1 MVCNILCNLLALD
14 IFSGTFSLNNKYLS
28 FEQREIIQKYLEEDK
43 TFTEIGKSI
52 NKDTTTIAKEI
63 KLHRVKHYP
72 SSFNRGN
79 NSCVH
84 KATCKKLNCHSQKS
98 CYEEYICP
106 YLLKPPY
113 TCNSCSKRNG
123 CRNIKYM
130 YDANVAH
137 KQYLQTLSSAREG
150 CNLSEQ
156 EICELDNLFKD
167 LIVSKKQSINHIY
180 INHSNEIP
188 FSKPTFYKYVNSGIF
203 SIKNID
209 LPRKVRY
216 KIRKRKKDLD
226 KTKTERSVKKG
237 RTYADF
243 LEYITN
249 NPDAS
254 IVEMDTVEGI
264 KGGKVFLTL
273 LFRKSKLMLIYLLD
287 RKTINEVNKIYD
299 YLKQLLGSQTFSK
312 LFEVILTDR
321 GSEFLDPI
329 SIITDKDTGEILA
342 NLFYCDAYNSAQ
354 KGAIEKNHE
363 FIRYVLPK
371 GSSFDNLNQ
380 DMVNLLMSH
389 INSYC
394 RDSLNGHCP
403 YEASLLFMNSDILDK
418 LNITKIEPDN
428 VDLSTQFFKK
438 FF

>member
-1 MVCNILCNLLALD
+1 
-14 IFSGTFSLNNKYLS
+14 
-28 FEQREIIQKYLEEDK
+28 
-43 TFTEIGKSI
+43 
-52 NKDTTTIAKEI
+52 
-63 KLHRVKHYP
+63 
-72 SSFNRGN
+72 
-79 NSCVH
+79 
-84 KATCKKLNCHSQKS
+84 
-98 CYEEYICP
+98 
-106 YLLKPPY
+106 
-113 TCNSCSKRNG
+113 
-123 CRNIKYM
+123 
-130 YDANVAH
+130 
-137 KQYLQTLSSAREG
+137 
-150 CNLSEQ
+150 
-156 EICELDNLFKD
+156 
-167 LIVSKKQSINHIY
+167 
-180 INHSNEIP
+180 
-188 FSKPTFYKYVNSGIF
+188 
-203 SIKNID
+203 
-209 LPRKVRY
+209 
-216 KIRKRKKDLD
+216 
-226 KTKTERSVKKG
+226 
-237 RTYADF
+237 
-243 LEYITN
+243 
-249 NPDAS
+249 
-254 IVEMDTVEGI
+254 
-264 KGGKVFLTL
+264 
-273 LFRKSKLMLIYLLD
+273 MLIYLLD
-287 RKTINEVNKIYD
+287 KKTINEVNKIYD